1 LAGSQIDILTLTAA
15 PPLYYK
21 IESSSKV
28 SVFINA
34 HQLYLRMPS
43 TNSRLSEAGPK
54 AETLRQALVSL
65 AIRTTIVI
73 ILTWAVLYV
82 FQTVLAQRL
91 GVTDLHIHVSG
102 SVATIAISFVLI
114 TTIRRLIHKSVP
126 MISQHLMAVISSF
139 VVILISLVAIIVL
152 MYLWNFDPQ
161 TILVGGG
168 VVAIVVGIALSTIV
182 GNLLS
187 GGLMLT
193 TFPSKIGDTVFIV
206 NDNIRGVIEEV
217 NLLYTK
223 VITDAGT
230 EYFVPNNAVVQ
241 GTVRLVKEAVATKD
255 QLPFSEGD
263 HIELA
268 SSGTNRYVGTVI
280 KITPRFSSLITDDD
294 SKEVTLPNSSVLS
307 GQFVIIKDRV
317 KSSRSIN
324 GSTS

>member
-1 LAGSQIDILTLTAA
+1 
-15 PPLYYK
+15 
-21 IESSSKV
+21 
-28 SVFINA
+28 
-34 HQLYLRMPS
+34 MPS
-43 TNSRLSEAGPK
+43 TNSRLSNAGPK
-54 AETLRQALVSL
+54 AETLRQDLISL

-73 ILTWAVLYV
+73 ILTWAVLYLFESV
-82 FQTVLAQRL
+82 FAQNL
-91 GVTDLHIHVSG
+91 GITDLHIHISG

-114 TTIRRLIHKSVP
+114 TTIRRLIHRSVP

-139 VVILISLVAIIVL
+139 VVILVSLIATIVL

-193 TFPSKIGDTVFIV
+193 TFPSRIGDAVFIV

-241 GTVRLVKEAVATKD
+241 GNVRLIKEAMTIKD

-268 SSGTNRYVGTVI
+268 GSNINRYVGTVS

-294 SKEVTLPNSSVLS
+294 SKEVMLPNSSIIS
-307 GQFVIIKDRV
+307 GQFVIIKNRI
-317 KSSRSIN
+317 K
-324 GSTS
+324 TK

>member
-1 LAGSQIDILTLTAA
+1 
-15 PPLYYK
+15 
-21 IESSSKV
+21 
-28 SVFINA
+28 
-34 HQLYLRMPS
+34 MPS
-43 TNSRLSEAGPK
+43 TNTRLSDAGPK
-54 AETLRQALVSL
+54 AETLRQALVRL

-73 ILTWAVLYV
+73 ILTWAVLYL
-82 FQTVLAQRL
+82 FESVLDQHL
-91 GVTDLHIHVSG
+91 GITDLHIHISG

-114 TTIRRLIHKSVP
+114 TTIRRLIHKSIP
-126 MISQHLMAVISSF
+126 MISQHLMAVISSSSF
-139 VVILISLVAIIVL
+139 VVILISLIAIIVL
-152 MYLWNFDPQ
+152 LYLWNFDPQ

-182 GNLLS
+182 GNILS

-193 TFPSKIGDTVFIV
+193 TFPSKIGDAVFIV

-230 EYFVPNNAVVQ
+230 EYFVPNTAVVQ
-241 GTVRLVKEAVATKD
+241 GTVRLIKEAVAIKD

-268 SSGTNRYVGTVI
+268 SSSINRYVGTVS
-280 KITPRFSSLITDDD
+280 KITPRFSSLITDND
-294 SKEVTLPNSSVLS
+294 SKEVMLPNSSIIS

-317 KSSRSIN
+317 KIK
-324 GSTS
+324 

>member
-1 LAGSQIDILTLTAA
+1 
-15 PPLYYK
+15 
-21 IESSSKV
+21 
-28 SVFINA
+28 
-34 HQLYLRMPS
+34 MPS
-43 TNSRLSEAGPK
+43 TNSRLSDAGLK
-54 AETLRQALVSL
+54 AETLRHQLVSL

-73 ILTWAVLYV
+73 ILTWAVIYL
-82 FQTVLAQRL
+82 FESVLAQHL
-91 GVTDLHIHVSG
+91 GITHLQINLSG

-114 TTIRRLIHKSVP
+114 TTLRRIIHRSIP
-126 MISQHLMAVISSF
+126 MISQHMMAVISSF
-139 VVILISLVAIIVL
+139 VVILISLIAIIVL

-187 GGLMLT
+187 GGLVLT
-193 TFPSKIGDTVFIV
+193 TFPSKIGDAVFIV

-230 EYFVPNNAVVQ
+230 EYFVPNTAVVQ
-241 GTVRLVKEAVATKD
+241 GNVRLIKERVTIKD
-255 QLPFSEGD
+255 QLPFNEGD

-268 SSGTNRYVGTVI
+268 SSSVNRYVGTVS

-294 SKEVTLPNSSVLS
+294 SKEVMLPNASIIS

-317 KSSRSIN
+317 KIK
-324 GSTS
+324 

>member
-1 LAGSQIDILTLTAA
+1 MS
-15 PPLYYK
+15 
-21 IESSSKV
+21 
-28 SVFINA
+28 F
-34 HQLYLRMPS
+34 

-54 AETLRQALVSL
+54 AETLRHELVSL

-73 ILTWAVLYV
+73 ILTWAVLYL
-82 FQTVLAQRL
+82 FESVLAQRL
-91 GVTDLHIHVSG
+91 GITDLQIHISG

-114 TTIRRLIHKSVP
+114 TTIRRLIHSSIP

-139 VVILISLVAIIVL
+139 VVIVVSLIAIIVL
-152 MYLWNFDPQ
+152 MYLWNFDPE

-182 GNLLS
+182 GNILS
-187 GGLMLT
+187 GGLVLT
-193 TFPSKIGDTVFIV
+193 TFPSKIGDAVFIV

-223 VITDAGT
+223 IITDAGT

-241 GTVRLVKEAVATKD
+241 GSVRLVKESVTIKD

-268 SSGTNRYVGTVI
+268 SSSINRYVGTI
-280 KITPRFSSLITDDD
+280 SKITPRFSSLITDDD
-294 SKEVTLPNSSVLS
+294 SKEVMLPNSSIIS
-307 GQFVIIKDRV
+307 GQFIIIKNRA
-317 KSSRSIN
+317 KIK
-324 GSTS
+324 